1 MIYTFSYLI
10 EPVKEAKSVS
20 IILSSIDNYI
30 YVAIGIRGI
39 IMLFPGGTVSCQ
51 CATAAVASC
60 IVSSFLTALLAT
72 LFFLV
77 FILCN
82 NRRRSPKSSSTN
94 EEMKTE
100 EVVYEQVDDKVP
112 TRVETIENESYATIQ
127 Q

>member
-1 MIYTFSYLI
+1 MCVGVCSSLFS
-10 EPVKEAKSVS
+10 
-20 IILSSIDNYI
+20 
-30 YVAIGIRGI
+30 
-39 IMLFPGGTVSCQ
+39 LFLGGTVSCQ
-51 CATAAVASC
+51 YATTAVVSC
-60 IVSSFLTALLAT
+60 IVTFFLTALLAT

-112 TRVETIENESYATIQ
+112 KRVEKIEMKGNESYAITIANNSC
-127 Q
+127 

>member
-1 MIYTFSYLI
+1 MYTISLMVCMMELDASLMYTLYT
-10 EPVKEAKSVS
+10 
-20 IILSSIDNYI
+20 D
-30 YVAIGIRGI
+30 
-39 IMLFPGGTVSCQ
+39 GTVSCTY
-51 CATAAVASC
+51 AFVSC
-60 IVSSFLTALLAT
+60 IVTFFLTALLAT

-100 EVVYEQVDDKVP
+100 VVVYEQVDDKVP
-112 TRVETIENESYATIQ
+112 KRVEKVEMKGNESYATIQ

>member
-1 MIYTFSYLI
+1 M
-10 EPVKEAKSVS
+10 
-20 IILSSIDNYI
+20 
-30 YVAIGIRGI
+30 
-39 IMLFPGGTVSCQ
+39 
-51 CATAAVASC
+51 
-60 IVSSFLTALLAT
+60 AT

-82 NRRRSPKSSSTN
+82 YKRRSPKSSSAN

-112 TRVETIENESYATIQ
+112 KRMEKIEMKGNESYATIQ